1 MIRRS
6 DDLPAPLAPRTP
18 ILAAGNIEML
28 MPERTSRSGG
38 WNRRRSRMVKMN
50 WGAMAPN
57 LAGAPTRNGPD
68 AMPGPLHGILLLS
81 GGPPPGALQKE
92 PFPNAG

>member
-1 MIRRS
+1 MMASS
-6 DDLPAPLAPRTP
+6 DDLPDPLAPSTP

-50 WGAMAPN
+50 WGPMAPK
-57 LAGAPTRNGPD
+57 LAATPTRNGPG

-81 GGPPPGALQKE
+81 GGPPPGAPDRE
-92 PFPNAG
+92 SFPNAG